1 MKFSQ
6 ADFLIFSRVTFYC
19 SRVNILKFQ
28 GIFFIFDREINFFV
42 WAQNFFSCEIC
53 FFFAG
58 RIFCPRAV
66 FKNFS
71 WEVTILL
78 EQKIENFLMINFFL
92 PGKTKH
98 CPPEGDRERRS

>member
-28 GIFFIFDREINFFV
+28 GIFFISDREMIFFCMGTEFS
-42 WAQNFFSCEIC
+42 FFLSNLL
-53 FFFAG
+53 FFAG

-78 EQKIENFLMINFFL
+78 EQKIENFLINFFS
-92 PGKTKH
+92 PGLKKH